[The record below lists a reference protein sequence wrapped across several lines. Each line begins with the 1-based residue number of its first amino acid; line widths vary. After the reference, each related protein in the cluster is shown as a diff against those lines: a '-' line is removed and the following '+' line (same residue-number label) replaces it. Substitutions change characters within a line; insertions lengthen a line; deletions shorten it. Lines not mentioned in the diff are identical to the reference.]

1 MSNLSVMK
9 NSTHPTSEA
18 SDRQY
23 CFLEGYCSAVR
34 IACGAGIDIYVRS
47 RTDIAAISADAG
59 SSKSAGAQRGHA
71 SVTAP
76 F

>member
-34 IACGAGIDIYVRS
+34 IACVAGIDIYVRS
-47 RTDIAAISADAG
+47 RTDIAAI
-59 SSKSAGAQRGHA
+59 
-71 SVTAP
+71 
-76 F
+76 